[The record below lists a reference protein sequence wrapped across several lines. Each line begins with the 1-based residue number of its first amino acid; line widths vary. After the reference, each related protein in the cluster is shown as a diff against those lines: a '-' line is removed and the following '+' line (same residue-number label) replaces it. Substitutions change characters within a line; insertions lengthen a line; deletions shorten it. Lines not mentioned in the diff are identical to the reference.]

1 MKNLFLYALVAIL
14 ILSLSFAN
22 GGYGPAT
29 MTVEKKWLLVCPT
42 NPTCTAEFEGILI
55 TNGSNQRVVS
65 IETEPEMEITSDDD
79 GEIHVIYKGKLRN
92 GSILLAANA
101 TIVVD
106 YRSYISEDPPLVRES
121 ITPTVLTEWNEE
133 IAKKAAELADE
144 KSTLGTIRNET
155 AWVHKNIEYDIS
167 YFEKKVDAKTVFVE
181 RRGVCTA
188 YAHLLISMLNSLGI
202 RTRYV
207 NGYVM
212 TKEWQ
217 PHAWVEGYIPG
228 YGWLP
233 LDPTFGEAGVLE
245 SSHIIVSYGSDQI
258 SDYDRFVAD
267 DELLNINSI
276 PLRITVISIEN
287 EPKGL
292 SIDVSFENRT
302 YTVITE
308 IKNERPYY
316 EYGRYQF
323 IAPDGYGDEVSELL
337 LIEPNGKIQLQHRL
351 NSSMFSPGYMYT
363 LPIMASINGANDRKT
378 FVVVVEENGS
388 SLNEDCAPLFFL
400 SAILLVAII
409 RFTVE

>member
-1 MKNLFLYALVAIL
+1 MKNLFLYALATIL

-22 GGYGPAT
+22 GSYGPAT
-29 MTVEKKWLLVCPT
+29 MTVEKKWLLICPT

-65 IETEPEMEITSDDD
+65 IETEPRMDIASDDN
-79 GEIHVIYKGKLRN
+79 GEIHVTYKGRLRN
-92 GSILLAANA
+92 GSILLSANA

-106 YRSYISEDPPLVRES
+106 YRSNISEDPPLVHEN

-133 IAKKAAELADE
+133 IARKAAELADE
-144 KSTLGTIRNET
+144 RSTLGTIRNET
-155 AWVHKNIEYDIS
+155 VWVHKNIEYDIS
-167 YFEKKVDAKTVFVE
+167 YFEREVDAKTVFVE

-233 LDPTFGEAGVLE
+233 IDPTFGEVGVLE
-245 SSHIIVSYGSDQI
+245 SSHIIVSYGSDQT

-267 DELLNINSI
+267 DKSLNMNSI
-276 PLRITVISIEN
+276 SPRITVISTEN
-287 EPKGL
+287 DPKGL
-292 SIDVSFENRT
+292 SINMSFENRT

-323 IAPDGYGDEVSELL
+323 ITPDGYGEEISELV
-337 LIEPNGKIQLQHRL
+337 LIEPNGEVKLQHRL
-351 NSSMFSPGYMYT
+351 NSSMFSPGYIYT
-363 LPIMASINGANDRKT
+363 LPVEASINGAKDRKT
-378 FVVVVEENGS
+378 FLVAEENDS
-388 SLNEDCAPLFFL
+388 SQNENCAPLFLL
-400 SAILLVAII
+400 SAVFLVAII
-409 RFTVE
+409 RFAVE